1 VKIEYVVMFLI
12 GVVSLSSCRLFDA
25 LDESGYSRQ
34 GKLTLSPN
42 TIDLS
47 GSPQRVG
54 TIITFKG
61 QYFAPA
67 NDEKID
73 PKIVA
78 SGKQCSASDP
88 GGEPDITTAPSI
100 ADIPILIP
108 LDSPISISQA
118 GATSVSG
125 KAFLITPIKF
135 GESSYGQGKYNFEFN
150 VTVLGTGTGRACF
163 SLRSVWP
170 ILQTKFGISDTGTGI
185 SFVLQP

>member
-1 VKIEYVVMFLI
+1 VKIVNMVMFLTAI
-12 GVVSLSSCRLFDA
+12 VLFSSCRLIDA

-42 TIDLS
+42 TTDLS

-54 TIITFKG
+54 TVITFKG

-78 SGKQCSASDP
+78 SGKQCSAFDP
-88 GGEPDITTAPSI
+88 GGVPDITTAPSI

-118 GATSVSG
+118 GATSVPG
-125 KAFLITPIKF
+125 KAFLITPVKF
-135 GESSYGQGKYNFEFN
+135 GETSYGQGKYNFEFN
-150 VTVLGTGTGRACF
+150 VTVLGTGTGQACF
-163 SLRSVWP
+163 WLSGVWSST
-170 ILQTKFGISDTGTGI
+170 QTAFGISAGSGMRFSI
-185 SFVLQP
+185 QP